1 MQAAHA
7 ERDGRHEDGKRPEA
21 ADQIVDGGD
30 GVGIDDHSQQ
40 TEEAADKE
48 DDDAVGEEPPPEFAA
63 GRASLEH
70 RVLLEEADDRL
81 AHLAAVGRHVKRCGQ
96 IEEAAAGLRCRC
108 RLSVIGGRVLRILSV
123 LRSLSVLRL
132 SILGILSVLRLS
144 VCRSVVL
151 WHLAVIGGSVL
162 RCLLAV
168 VRLVVL
174 RRRLWRLWIVLVG
187 VRH

>member
-40 TEEAADKE
+40 PEEAADKE
-48 DDDAVGEEPPPEFAA
+48 ADDAVGEEPPPEFAA

-96 IEEAAAGLRCRC
+96 I
-108 RLSVIGGRVLRILSV
+108 
-123 LRSLSVLRL
+123 
-132 SILGILSVLRLS
+132 
-144 VCRSVVL
+144 VCKTIR
-151 WHLAVIGGSVL
+151 
-162 RCLLAV
+162 
-168 VRLVVL
+168 
-174 RRRLWRLWIVLVG
+174 
-187 VRH
+187 